1 MELKDIRQ
9 EIDKIDIELVALIEK
24 RMDLVAD
31 VTAYKKQHQLPVLDS
46 QRENYILEKVAG
58 MVTKEQY
65 KETVV
70 QSFMAIMASSR
81 AFQNQF
87 IHDNDNKR
95 EA

>member
-9 EIDKIDIELVALIEK
+9 EIDKVDIALVALIEK
-24 RMDLVAD
+24 RMDLVAT
-31 VTAYKKQHQLPVLDS
+31 VTSYKKRHQLPVLDA

-58 MVTKEQY
+58 LVTKDLY

-70 QSFMAIMASSR
+70 QSFTAIMASSR

-87 IHDNDNKR
+87 IENDDNER
-95 EA
+95 GL